1 MKHRAGATGQRLSV
15 RCSEFQKEGWGLAS
29 PSMTLKAVTPS
40 RVESRSVTPSKVRA
54 VVEAV
59 GGLGISVLAHDSGKP
74 GRRVEHAMTTQEA
87 EIQCEIRAEP
97 DGAQDGLR
105 KEMAGVFTTGF

>member
-1 MKHRAGATGQRLSV
+1 
-15 RCSEFQKEGWGLAS
+15 
-29 PSMTLKAVTPS
+29 MTLNAVTPS

-74 GRRVEHAMTTQEA
+74 GRRVEHAIATQEA

-97 DGAQDGLR
+97 DGAPGRASEGDGGSFYNRILIIGSSELHQIGNQR
-105 KEMAGVFTTGF
+105 MWIDVHFRICRAETA